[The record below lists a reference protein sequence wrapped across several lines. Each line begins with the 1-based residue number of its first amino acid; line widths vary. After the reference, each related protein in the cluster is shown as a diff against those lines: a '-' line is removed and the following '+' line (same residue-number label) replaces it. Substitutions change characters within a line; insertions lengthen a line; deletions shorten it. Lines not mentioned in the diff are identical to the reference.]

1 MLVALTFVSSNVVVA
16 AQAAGSGPASPE
28 GQLASQVHELAS
40 RLEDTRESLKDT
52 RESNRAND
60 TMILTPMAILI
71 GILAAGGA
79 LGIVFSV
86 RDQRRTS
93 QLHALSVSAEVGTQ
107 RRIEESYSTF
117 LGESQKT
124 LTLVN
129 DTLGLAKEATDREA
143 RSMDLKA
150 KSNLDALEAEAEDL
164 VLQVIETGDYEEI
177 VDLPEPRSRVQ
188 SIARRL
194 ASLEGYV
201 VLQDIDLHPY
211 SRLVKGIEQ
220 FLDGSITAALHT
232 LRHAAQDSSNRQL
245 QRFSLY
251 WAAKL
256 NNAVG
261 SYDHALHLLDQAL
274 ELFGTQES
282 IEKQEMR
289 RLHLETEFFQISEE
303 VASATETP
311 LGAID
316 RFKSVKRTL
325 VDLADVSQ
333 RIQRMTAHDKDKH
346 AHHEVAINLADIY
359 SWIAYRPWAL
369 CSQLDGTAR
378 EDAEAVVRKVNQE
391 VAEEL
396 VAKKIFEERVADG
409 RVEEKVAE
417 EIAHTAQNDL
427 TASLDDEQL
436 TRVLRLNEEAFR
448 AWVMLQAKRVFPK
461 IEDLHSDEGVDFSL
475 IFGRAECDFALGDS
489 HDVEEYK
496 ALEGKA
502 LEDQVGGH
510 REHRW
515 AVELAQIALIS
526 KVRLLRHAEV
536 DRQHADVDKLLGEVD
551 STYIRLQNALHGAP
565 DHNVNIFSH
574 LQRRNLDE
582 NSFREEATS
591 LKDQA
596 KEGLPEY
603 VSDEPSGRKHQAPG
617 EGA

>member
-1 MLVALTFVSSNVVVA
+1 MALTFTSSNAVVA
-16 AQAAGSGPASPE
+16 AQAAASGPGSST
-28 GQLASQVHELAS
+28 GQLANQVHELAS
-40 RLEDTRESLKDT
+40 RLEDTRESLKET
-52 RESNRAND
+52 RESNHAND

-129 DTLGLAKEATDREA
+129 DTLGLAKEASVREA

-201 VLQDIDLHPY
+201 VLQEIDLHPY

-220 FLDGSITAALHT
+220 FLDGNVTAALHT

-245 QRFSLY
+245 QRFALY

-261 SYDHALHLLDQAL
+261 NYDHALHLLDQAL

-303 VASATETP
+303 IASLTETS
-311 LGAID
+311 LDALD
-316 RFKSVKRTL
+316 RFKGVKRTL
-325 VDLADVSQ
+325 VNLADASQ
-333 RIQRMTAHDKDKH
+333 RIQQMTEHDKDKH

-359 SWIAYRPWAL
+359 SWIAYRPQAL
-369 CSQLDGTAR
+369 CNQLDGTAC
-378 EDAEAVVRKVNQE
+378 EEAEAVVAKVNQE
-391 VAEEL
+391 VAEDL
-396 VAKKIFEERVADG
+396 VAKKILEENVAEG
-409 RVEEKVAE
+409 LVEEKAAE
-417 EIAHTAQNDL
+417 EIAYAVHNDP
-427 TASLDDEQL
+427 AAWLDDKYL
-436 TRVLRLNEEAFR
+436 TRVLGLNEEAFR
-448 AWVMLQAKRVFPK
+448 AWVMLQAKRALPK
-461 IEDLHSDEGVDFSL
+461 MEDLHSDEGVDFSL
-475 IFGRAECDFALGDS
+475 IFGRAECDFALDDS
-489 HDVEEYK
+489 HDVEEYRE
-496 ALEGKA
+496 LEGKA

-515 AVELAQIALIS
+515 TVELAQIALIS

-536 DRQHADVDKLLGEVD
+536 DRRDIDVEKLRAEMD

-565 DHNVNIFSH
+565 DHTVNIFSH

-596 KEGLPEY
+596 KKGLPEY
-603 VSDEPSGRKHQAPG
+603 VSYESSSRKLQG
-617 EGA
+617 SREGA

>member
-1 MLVALTFVSSNVVVA
+1 
-16 AQAAGSGPASPE
+16 
-28 GQLASQVHELAS
+28 
-40 RLEDTRESLKDT
+40 
-52 RESNRAND
+52 
-60 TMILTPMAILI
+60 
-71 GILAAGGA
+71 
-79 LGIVFSV
+79 
-86 RDQRRTS
+86 
-93 QLHALSVSAEVGTQ
+93 
-107 RRIEESYSTF
+107 
-117 LGESQKT
+117 
-124 LTLVN
+124 
-129 DTLGLAKEATDREA
+129 
-143 RSMDLKA
+143 MDLKA

-220 FLDGSITAALHT
+220 FLDGNITAALHT

-261 SYDHALHLLDQAL
+261 NHDHALHLLDQAL
-274 ELFGTQES
+274 ELLGTQES

-303 VASATETP
+303 IASDTERP
-311 LGAID
+311 LDAVD

-333 RIQRMTAHDKDKH
+333 RIQQMTKHDKDKH

-359 SWIAYRPWAL
+359 SWIAYRPEAL
-369 CSQLDGTAR
+369 CNQLDGTAR
-378 EDAEAVVRKVNQE
+378 KEAEEVVMKVAHEIAEEAVAKEIADEQVPE
-391 VAEEL
+391 VA
-396 VAKKIFEERVADG
+396 
-409 RVEEKVAE
+409 VEEKVAKE
-417 EIAHTAQNDL
+417 LARIVQDHL
-427 TASLDDEQL
+427 PASLEDKHL
-436 TRVLRLNEEAFR
+436 SCVLNLGEEAFR

-461 IEDLHSDEGVDFSL
+461 MDDLHSDEGVDFSL

-496 ALEGKA
+496 ELEGKA

-515 AVELAQIALIS
+515 TVELAQIALIS

-536 DRQHADVDKLLGEVD
+536 DRKHVDVDKLRGEVD
-551 STYIRLQNALHGAP
+551 STYIRLQSALHGAP

-582 NSFREEATS
+582 NSFRKEATS

-596 KEGLPEY
+596 KEGLHEY
-603 VSDEPSGRKHQAPG
+603 LSDEPSSGEPQAPG